1 MGIVNALGGLYFK
14 GRYKKIT
21 SALQN
26 CIKIQDSLRQELIE
40 QNANTDFGKA
50 HLFREI
56 FDLKSFQKN
65 IPIRTYEEFYPYIE
79 QMIEGKQKIT
89 WDSNINWFAKSSGT
103 TNSKSKFIPISYEN
117 LENCH
122 FEAGKDVLCIH
133 YHRNPESKLF
143 QGKGLLIG
151 GSNQTNP
158 LSKGSSYG
166 DLSAVLMNEMPLW
179 ANLAKTPDLSIA
191 LMEDWD
197 EKVIKMAEAT
207 IQDNVTSISGV
218 PTWTIVLLRKVLE
231 LSGKKTISEVW
242 PNFELFVHGGIS
254 FEPYRETFLELIG
267 HSNVSLLETYNAS
280 EGFFGL
286 QLIQG
291 ENMTLMPQYGIF
303 YEFLNL
309 ENGEIIDISKIEENT
324 NYELIITTNSGLWRY
339 RIGDTLLFTNK
350 EKLQFVITGRTKHF
364 INAFGEELMVHNA
377 DEALKTVCKNFN
389 VSLIDYTAAPLQNI
403 SKNEAIGTH
412 EWLICIDKEISN
424 EDDFKAELDS
434 QLQKVNSDYE
444 AKRKGNLAMSFPKIT
459 IVKQKVFENWLR
471 SKNKL
476 GGQHK
481 VPRLSNDRKTLEDV
495 KRVNNLID

>member
-1 MGIVNALGGLYFK
+1 MGIVNALGGWYFK

-40 QNANTDFGKA
+40 QNASTYFGRA

-79 QMIEGKQKIT
+79 QMIEGKQKVT

-286 QLIQG
+286 QLVQG